1 MRVFRLPAWNR
12 SGMRLARSCPDISV
26 SYILAIESDPR
37 QAAALSHVVKDRVPG
52 AQLTVVD
59 SKDGAL
65 ASIQKKAPDLIL
77 LTALFSPREEEELIA
92 HLRTLEGAEH
102 LQTLTIP
109 LLAASDD
116 DGGKSRRGLFGFK
129 KKKKAE
135 VVPTQGCDPVV
146 FAEQIVG
153 YLKTAAEMKAN
164 AEAARIAAE
173 RAAQRA
179 AETAAEALPEPVA
192 EPAVEPINQPIE
204 TIAEAPVELVY
215 TPAAEPV
222 IAEDP
227 QPVVAHAAES
237 TSAPQ
242 PEPVI
247 PPAPDPAP
255 AAEPRTFG
263 SVLFAKVRPK
273 REIKPFTE
281 APPAQEDAPL
291 RGVPVVDQLPMVP
304 DAPAIVAQPI
314 EAPPSV
320 EPRRVDVPL
329 QMEPLP
335 VEVPVAAAPIEEVH
349 AYAPAP
355 ERPVI
360 VDVPRAIEPLAPI
373 SVPRPAAPPE
383 PARPVRLVQRLPPL
397 AMWARRLQEGEAIH
411 IGDNGHSS
419 NGNDEGPLGVL
430 RIPPAIAT
438 ISYPTGCRI
447 RRVIAKSA

>member
-1 MRVFRLPAWNR
+1 
-12 SGMRLARSCPDISV
+12 V

-77 LTALFSPREEEELIA
+77 LTALFSPREEEELIT

-109 LLAASDD
+109 LLAASDFD
-116 DGGKSRRGLFGFK
+116 DGTSKRGLFGFK
-129 KKKKAE
+129 KKKRKAE
-135 VVPTQGCDPVV
+135 EVPTQGCDPVV
-146 FAEQIVG
+146 FAEQIAG

-164 AEAARIAAE
+164 AEAAKIAAE
-173 RAAQRA
+173 RAARRA
-179 AETAAEALPEPVA
+179 AETAAETPSEPVVEPVV
-192 EPAVEPINQPIE
+192 EPAYQPIE
-204 TIAEAPVELVY
+204 TMAEAPAAPVF
-215 TPAAEPV
+215 TPAAEPAV
-222 IAEDP
+222 AE
-227 QPVVAHAAES
+227 
-237 TSAPQ
+237 APQ
-242 PEPVI
+242 PMVAYEAEPI
-247 PPAPDPAP
+247 GAPDPEPPIAPAPEPTP

-291 RGVPVVDQLPMVP
+291 RGVPVVDELPIVP

-320 EPRRVDVPL
+320 EPLRVDVPA
-329 QMEPLP
+329 QMEPP
-335 VEVPVAAAPIEEVH
+335 RVEVPVAAAPIEEVP
-349 AYAPAP
+349 AYARVP
-355 ERPVI
+355 EPPVI

-397 AMWARRLQEGEAIH
+397 AMWARRLQEGEAIR